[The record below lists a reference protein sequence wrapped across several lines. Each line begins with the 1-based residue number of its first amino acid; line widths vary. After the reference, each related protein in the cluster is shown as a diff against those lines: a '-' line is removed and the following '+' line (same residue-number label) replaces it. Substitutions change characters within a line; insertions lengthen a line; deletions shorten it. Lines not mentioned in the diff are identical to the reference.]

1 MKAEELQTMQY
12 EKENPNGYLLID
24 VREKDEYDS
33 GHFRYAINYPV
44 SDIMT
49 KNKKLAI
56 YKDKPILVHCHSG
69 GRSAYAKMVLSL
81 FGFKNVT
88 NVGGVIEYN
97 YDLIT
102 THTNLCISQFIDKIK
117 EDNIVIVD
125 TRSKE
130 AFESWNVPKSIN
142 IQIENIEENI
152 DKLPKNKDIVIYS
165 ANGYDGVEFAEK
177 LASMDYKNIFN
188 LITKAEES
196 EIC

>member
-1 MKAEELQTMQY
+1 MKAEELQKMQY
-12 EKENPNGYLLID
+12 EKENPSGYLLID
-24 VREKDEYDS
+24 VREKDEYES

-44 SDIMT
+44 SEIMT
-49 KNKKLAI
+49 KNKKLAN

-81 FGFKNVT
+81 FGFKN
-88 NVGGVIEYN
+88 
-97 YDLIT
+97 IT
-102 THTNLCISQFIDKIK
+102 THTNLCISQFVDKIK

-125 TRSKE
+125 TRSKD

-152 DKLPKNKDIVIYS
+152 DKLHKNKDIVIYS

-177 LASMDYKNIFN
+177 LASMAYKNIFN
-188 LITKAEES
+188 LITKPEES
-196 EIC
+196 ELC

>member
-1 MKAEELQTMQY
+1 M
-12 EKENPNGYLLID
+12 
-24 VREKDEYDS
+24 
-33 GHFRYAINYPV
+33 
-44 SDIMT
+44 
-49 KNKKLAI
+49 
-56 YKDKPILVHCHSG
+56 
-69 GRSAYAKMVLSL
+69 LSL

-130 AFESWNVPKSIN
+130 AYESWNVPKSIN

-152 DKLPKNKDIVIYS
+152 DKLPKDKDIVIYS
-165 ANGYDGVEFAEK
+165 AKGYDGVEFAEK